1 MMKNMMAAQGGGGGG
16 MNDMPMTLELA
27 PKHELVKTLHA
38 IKDTNPEVAK
48 LGAECLFDNATIAA
62 GLLDEPRNVLP
73 RMNKMLQMFVDMGAG
88 EDFSVIKEKMEASTS
103 TTGSST
109 GTSTSSDDDGE
120 GGEKVDAEKSKED
133 VEELEKLAKENLESV
148 QKAADAAKMSEAEEA
163 AVKAAAGEGT
173 GVTEK
178 TSTPHTEE
186 STGKTAKM

>member
-1 MMKNMMAAQGGGGGG
+1 
-16 MNDMPMTLELA
+16 MTLELA

-73 RMNKMLQMFVDMGAG
+73 RMNKMLQMFVDMGSG
-88 EDFSVIKEKMEASTS
+88 EDFSVIKEKMDASTS
-103 TTGSST
+103 TSS
-109 GTSTSSDDDGE
+109 SSDDSGDSDG
-120 GGEKVDAEKSKED
+120 GKKLDAEKSKE
-133 VEELEKLAKENLESV
+133 EIEAMEKLAKENLESV
-148 QKAADAAKMSEAEEA
+148 QKAADAAKMSEAEEEA
-163 AVKAAAGEGT
+163 MKAASEGT

-186 STGKTAKM
+186 TTGKTAKM